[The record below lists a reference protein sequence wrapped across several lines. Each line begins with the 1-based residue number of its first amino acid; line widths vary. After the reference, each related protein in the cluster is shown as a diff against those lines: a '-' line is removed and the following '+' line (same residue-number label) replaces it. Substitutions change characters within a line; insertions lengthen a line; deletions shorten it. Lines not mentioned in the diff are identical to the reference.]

1 MKRISMSGAVR
12 NAIALLDEGNIVT
25 SCWTRYIGVPLV
37 LSKKRV
43 SRNAGC
49 PSGPELPS
57 LTQGLKKKKK
67 KKKDFFFFLD
77 LQGAND
83 LWLAGK
89 LILQNINLP

>member
-43 SRNAGC
+43 PRNAGC

-57 LTQGLKKKKK
+57 LTQGLKKKEKK
-67 KKKDFFFFLD
+67 KKGFFFFP
-77 LQGAND
+77 GFTR
-83 LWLAGK
+83 G
-89 LILQNINLP
+89 